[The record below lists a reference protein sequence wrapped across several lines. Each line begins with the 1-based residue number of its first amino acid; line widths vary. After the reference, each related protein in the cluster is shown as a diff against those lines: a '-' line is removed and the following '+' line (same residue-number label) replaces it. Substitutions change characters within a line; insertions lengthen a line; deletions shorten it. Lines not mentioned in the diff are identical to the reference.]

1 MHSTLVSPNQPA
13 GEENGAQAMCTIP
26 TSGRKLLAYFVQNKS
41 QTEGSSWKNTFI
53 KWIVYRKWN
62 YPYCQVLVMINAD
75 WKKPIRTEGQAFFTR
90 CYLDSNVSRIC
101 CCMVI
106 SACILLHAFKS
117 PSAKKEKNFDT
128 IEKWPIGNLK
138 WSLRCLPKS
147 FRNKTALIYSETQLK
162 VILASCMIHFKVYF
176 LSDFLQKFKVRNLPH
191 FCHWASQLNSQ

>member
-1 MHSTLVSPNQPA
+1 MHSTLVSPNQAA

-53 KWIVYRKWN
+53 KWTVYRKWN

-75 WKKPIRTEGQAFFTR
+75 WKKPIRAEGQAFFTR

-128 IEKWPIGNLK
+128 IEKRPIGNLK
-138 WSLRCLPKS
+138 WSFKCFPKS

-162 VILASCMIHFKVYF
+162 VILVSCMIHFKVYF
-176 LSDFLQKFKVRNLPH
+176 LSDFLQKFKVWNLPH
-191 FCHWASQLNSQ
+191 SCHLASQLNSQ